1 MAQDSAARVRP
12 SGPPLI
18 VLTPDASVQR
28 RWMPVRALFTATIF
42 VSAFLLFL
50 VQPLF
55 ARMVLPLLG
64 GSPSV
69 WNTALMFYQAVL
81 LLGYGYAHLSG
92 RLSVKRQIQIQAV
105 LVLLPLVLMPIAIR
119 TGDPVGGQSPV
130 LWLLIT
136 MAASVGLPFFVVSS
150 TSPLLQRWYA
160 ATGSKGAADPY
171 FLYAASNIGSMIAL
185 LGYPLLIEPKLRLAA
200 QSGLWAFGYGLYV
213 VLVII
218 CGAVLWKTPGALEWN
233 APAPEDAGRLAAPT
247 WPRRIR
253 WILLA
258 FVPSSLMIGATTYMS
273 TDIAAVPMLWV
284 IPLALYLLTFI
295 IVFARKPLIPH
306 KWMVAALPPLL
317 VALVL
322 ALAIPIT
329 KPLAW
334 LFPLHLVTFFVAAMV
349 CHGEMANDRP
359 SVRYLTEFFFLMSV
373 GGVLGGLFNAI
384 IAPTAFKS
392 ILEYPLTLLLAC
404 LLLPKHGSREM
415 LAEIGS
421 PNRTAGI
428 LPAPHTEQL
437 QGEAG
442 RMPAV
447 PSDPFSSIRDSVAAE
462 IVAAKP
468 DEKPG
473 KVPPFVLDLAGPL
486 SVACLAVILI
496 RYQEGQ
502 GLTYGWRA
510 WPVMFAAPALM
521 ALLFVKRPARFALA
535 VVALYLV
542 GLWQQGTIG
551 RVVYEDRGFFG
562 VLRVREDA
570 GKDYRRLLHGTTLHG
585 IQATDPALARTPL
598 SYYYPTGPI
607 GEVFDTLDLEG
618 ASIAA
623 VGLGVGSLAGYSKAG
638 QTWDFYEIDPEVEK
652 VARDPRFFTYLA
664 DSPAQPKVILGDAR
678 LSLAA
683 SPTKYKLIVLDA
695 YSSDSVPIHLITKQ
709 ALAMYRERL
718 LPDGVL
724 AFHIS
729 NRHLDLEPVLGR
741 LAEDAGLFTLTRSD
755 LTTPEERQKQKAS
768 STWTLMANSESALGA
783 IAEDPRW
790 TPTKT
795 SPTVPLWT
803 DDYSSVL
810 SVLRKL

>member
-1 MAQDSAARVRP
+1 MRV
-12 SGPPLI
+12 
-18 VLTPDASVQR
+18 
-28 RWMPVRALFTATIF
+28 LFTATIF

-69 WNTALMFYQAVL
+69 WNTALLFYQAVL

-92 RLSVKRQIQIQAV
+92 KLSVQRQIQVQAV
-105 LVLLPLVLMPIAIR
+105 LVLLPLILMPIAIR
-119 TGDPVGGQSPV
+119 TGNPVGGQSPV
-130 LWLLIT
+130 MWLLIT

-160 ATGSKGAADPY
+160 ATGARGAADPY

-185 LGYPLLIEPKLRLAA
+185 LGYPLFIEPSLRLAS
-200 QSGLWAFGYGLYV
+200 QSGLWAFGYGLYAL
-213 VLVII
+213 LVIG
-218 CGAVLWKTPGALEWN
+218 CGVVLWKTPGALEWK
-233 APAPEDAGRLAAPT
+233 APVADAEDTGRLAAPT

-295 IVFARKPLIPH
+295 IVFARKPIIPH

-334 LFPLHLVTFFVAAMV
+334 LFPLHLITFFVAAMV

-384 IAPTAFKS
+384 IAPMAFRS
-392 ILEYPLTLLLAC
+392 VWEYPLTLLLAC
-404 LLLPKHGSREM
+404 LLLPK
-415 LAEIGS
+415 
-421 PNRTAGI
+421 
-428 LPAPHTEQL
+428 PAPKE
-437 QGEAG
+437 
-442 RMPAV
+442 V
-447 PSDPFSSIRDSVAAE
+447 
-462 IVAAKP
+462 
-468 DEKPG
+468 EKPA
-473 KVPPFVLDLAGPL
+473 KIPPLVLDLLGPL
-486 SVACLAVILI
+486 SVACLAVILV
-496 RYQEGQ
+496 RYQESQ

-510 WPVMFAAPALM
+510 WPVMFAAPALA

-535 VVALYLV
+535 VVGLYAV
-542 GLWQQGTIG
+542 GIWQQGSIG
-551 RVVYEDRGFFG
+551 RLVYEDRGFFG
-562 VLRVREDA
+562 VLRVREDV
-570 GKDYRRLLHGTTLHG
+570 GNKYRRLLHGTTLHG
-585 IQATDPALARTPL
+585 IQATDPAEARTPL

-607 GEVFDTLDLEG
+607 GEVFETMDLDG

-638 QTWDFYEIDPEVEK
+638 QTWHFYEIDPEVEK
-652 VARDPRFFTYLA
+652 VARDPQFFTYLQ
-664 DSPAQPKVILGDAR
+664 DSPAKPTVILGDAR
-678 LSLAA
+678 LSLA
-683 SPTKYKLIVLDA
+683 SSGSKYKLIILDA

-718 LPDGVL
+718 TPDGVL

-741 LAEDAGLFTLTRSD
+741 LAEDAGMFTLTRSD
-755 LTTPEERQKQKAS
+755 QTTPEERQKQKAS
-768 STWTLMANSESALGA
+768 STWTLMASDGA
-783 IAEDPRW
+783 SVGSIAEDPRW
-790 TPTKT
+790 TQTKV